1 MEKTVCPKTWLTE
14 SILATFFCCLPFGVV
29 GIIHAANVT
38 TLYAQG
44 LIDEAY
50 EASANAKKWTMIAF
64 WCGIGCIVLYLVA
77 VLIAVLIGVI
87 GASSCM

>member
-1 MEKTVCPKTWLTE
+1 MMEKTVCPKTWLTE

-50 EASANAKKWTMIAF
+50 EASADAEKWTKIAF
-64 WCGIGCIVLYLVA
+64 WCAIVGYVSYFMLIFSGVLY
-77 VLIAVLIGVI
+77 
-87 GASSCM
+87 S